1 MAKKV
6 LKYTEEEFVT
16 LLENIVKRVK
26 KEERINE
33 SRKRVEKSRRLSES
47 KRPKKN
53 IGHWH
58 TLLHQ
63 TLVYSQSARCT
74 RSTWALD
81 CLFVVEKEK
90 EILIHL
96 HSAPPISRRRI
107 SALVPCEEWT
117 SRRRNFQITAFPLLT

>member
-47 KRPKKN
+47 RRPKKN
-53 IGHWH
+53 IG
-58 TLLHQ
+58 T
-63 TLVYSQSARCT
+63 S
-74 RSTWALD
+74 
-81 CLFVVEKEK
+81 
-90 EILIHL
+90 
-96 HSAPPISRRRI
+96 PRRR
-107 SALVPCEEWT
+107 
-117 SRRRNFQITAFPLLT
+117 RK